1 MNLVYYLLTVY
12 LALNFLMTLINIL
25 LLRKVLKKET
35 WAIIQRKDGNNTQLK
50 VNPNNKSF
58 THEEKVY
65 LLPKKSMLR
74 FRRKTLILY
83 NDNDPNPVDT
93 LSHPLHKQL
102 SSQAIYSVVYSEALR
117 ILNRPTGLLGGMDI
131 KKIAIIGALVV
142 VAIMIFRGG

>member
-1 MNLVYYLLTVY
+1 M
-12 LALNFLMTLINIL
+12 F
-25 LLRKVLKKET
+25 RKET

-58 THEEKVY
+58 DYDNKVY
-65 LLPKKSMLR
+65 LLPKKSFLR
-74 FRRKTLILY
+74 FKRKTLILY

-102 SSQAIYSVVYSEALR
+102 SAQAIYSVVYSEALK
-117 ILNRPTGLLGGMDI
+117 ILNRPSGILGGMDL
-131 KKIAIIGALVV
+131 KKMLIIGAILV